1 MKSKSAL
8 IAAAIVLSATA
19 VQARDVTWSIGIQ
32 APLHPGVTIGTV
44 ISNAPAYRPAPVFYA
59 EPMYRPAPVVYAEPM
74 YRPAPVIY
82 TEPVYLPAP
91 VYARPAQVVYVP
103 RPVYAPRQVVY
114 VPEWKHKGHRH
125 GRGYYKQRYRGEHG
139 EDRDD
144 D

>member
-59 EPMYRPAPVVYAEPM
+59 EPMYRPAPV
-74 YRPAPVIY
+74 IY

-91 VYARPAQVVYVP
+91 VYARPAQVVYVS

-125 GRGYYKQRYRGEHG
+125 GRGYYKERYRDAHG

>member
-59 EPMYRPAPVVYAEPM
+59 EPMYRPAPV
-74 YRPAPVIY
+74 IY

-91 VYARPAQVVYVP
+91 VYARPAQVVYVS

-114 VPEWKHKGHRH
+114 VPEWKHKGHGH
-125 GRGYYKQRYRGEHG
+125 GRGYYKERYRGAHG